1 MGPIES
7 RRKLERGCRTVRILI
22 RAPHMRLWMGVA
34 ALLSFPIAAWHSF
47 QARRRLRGYLLPSG
61 NGRFT
66 VERVA

>member
-1 MGPIES
+1 
-7 RRKLERGCRTVRILI
+7 
-22 RAPHMRLWMGVA
+22 MRLWMGVA
-34 ALLSFPIAAWHSF
+34 ALLSAPISAWHSF